1 MAVGV
6 AANVMP
12 YSVAAKWLRGVAEEE
27 AEPVLKMEEAAVE
40 EEPELTTGEAAADEK
55 PALKMEEAVVGEL
68 VPMMGD
74 AVRAELAHLV
84 MEEDVAPLSVRM
96 KVSWSWVVEV
106 VFCQSAEAGL
116 WMMSST
122 RMIEAAGCCCWMS
135 FEDVISQGSAKGLS
149 GVLGPS
155 ALELPVQ
162 LQLVVVVVQKGVA
175 APMVAGRL
183 VDMWH
188 LGSLHGNVRGRVTRQ
203 QFLHHMLSYLL
214 YRYRLRA
221 FSAWACRQ
229 QINHRAEG
237 PSPSCRRQPLGSHDH
252 CCSSPGSLAQAGPGH
267 PGPLAILES
276 EGLLPQAGL
285 PLLLRPMPLQLEE
298 LIDRS

>member
-1 MAVGV
+1 MGV

-188 LGSLHGNVRGRVTRQ
+188 LGSL
-203 QFLHHMLSYLL
+203 L